1 MRENLTLAAQLKLP
15 ENFNTDEKFKRVEQ
29 VMQMVWACIVDTVFC
44 CNNTYYSH
52 IQTGLLKIA
61 TKKVG
66 GATRLAISGGQK
78 KRLVIALQLLNLPSV
93 IFLDEPTSGELIIL
107 Q

>member
-1 MRENLTLAAQLKLP
+1 MILN
-15 ENFNTDEKFKRVEQ
+15 
-29 VMQMVWACIVDTVFC
+29 
-44 CNNTYYSH
+44 SH
-52 IQTGLLKIA
+52 TQTGLLKIA

-66 GATRLAISGGQK
+66 GATGLAISGGQK